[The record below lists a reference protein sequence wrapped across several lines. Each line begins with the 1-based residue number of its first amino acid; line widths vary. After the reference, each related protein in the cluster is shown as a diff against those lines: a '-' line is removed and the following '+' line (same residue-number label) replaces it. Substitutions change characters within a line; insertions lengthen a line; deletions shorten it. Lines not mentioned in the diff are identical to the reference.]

1 VKQQKDQHKYTKT
14 KTTQLR
20 KLSPK
25 EVYVGKREIEFAF
38 ACEREFFSTT
48 GRTGRH
54 EMWKEET
61 GQDGQEREKDSHNA
75 FAFL

>member
-1 VKQQKDQHKYTKT
+1 MKQQKDQHKYTKT

-38 ACEREFFSTT
+38 ACEREVFFNN
-48 GRTGRH
+48 
-54 EMWKEET
+54 
-61 GQDGQEREKDSHNA
+61 GQDGQA
-75 FAFL
+75 